1 MRRSRPSMF
10 LHADRLDVIM
20 VALLFF
26 VLMVLVCFSI
36 LKLQSFHHAYA
47 GVGTVYGNRTENLSR
62 IWGCIYD
69 RDGELIGGNY
79 FEMQVGAS
87 RVALEKMGYEKYRN
101 VAKLL
106 AIDSSRDAYRKLLK
120 KKKKKIELKTYPYQD
135 FNYRHISRE
144 LRKLKM
150 SSLLVFYPRNRRYYP
165 KKRFYSSF
173 LSYAS
178 PNRGKTCGIESSMN
192 KFLSGEPGRRK
203 YAHSRIVPSFTERSA
218 VDGDDVV
225 LTIDSAVQFIVETEL
240 KKQVR
245 KTRAKGGYVLVTRP
259 DSGEILSFAG
269 YYPGKIGQNVLN
281 VAARFEPGSTIK
293 PLLASALL
301 DRGTVSTRFH
311 TFCENGLFKLGK
323 RTIRDHA
330 RYGDLSLP
338 EIIWHSSN
346 IGAVKLGRLLS
357 DRDFYDALHA
367 FGLGKKT
374 GIRLPGET
382 AGRFPKP
389 KNWGEGTKTSMSF
402 GYGLSVNL
410 VQMTAALNTVV
421 NGGRWEPP
429 RIVKQVNDPDGKAV
443 SLDSEQ
449 SPRQVISELA
459 SAKMRDIL
467 RGVVMFGTGKKAA
480 VSGIDVGGKT
490 GTARKVVRGK
500 YTRKYLASFYG
511 FFPVTHPE
519 VSIFIVIDEPKTVH
533 YGGDVAAPLFHN
545 IAQKVL
551 PLLIEEI
558 GGIDMDM
565 RLSANSPAGMTAQ
578 RAVQKGRV
586 PDLKGLSFRD
596 ALILAHQAG
605 YRVRYK
611 GHGFVTAQSLPA
623 GLARPDGTEIRL
635 AGSFR

>member
-1 MRRSRPSMF
+1 MRRNRSSMF

-26 VLMVLVCFSI
+26 MLMMLVCFSI

-87 RVALEKMGYEKYRN
+87 RVAVEKMGYEKFRKVAVLLEIDDSKTAYQKLVKSDRKN
-101 VAKLL
+101 VQ
-106 AIDSSRDAYRKLLK
+106 
-120 KKKKKIELKTYPYQD
+120 LKTYPYQD

-144 LRKLKM
+144 LRKMRM

-178 PNRGKTCGIESSMN
+178 PNRDRTCGIESSMN
-192 KFLSGEPGRRK
+192 NFLRGEPGRRE
-203 YAHSRIVPSFTERSA
+203 YAHSRIIPSFTEQSP

-245 KTRAKGGYVLVTRP
+245 KTRARGGYVLVTRP
-259 DSGEILSFAG
+259 DTGEILSFAG
-269 YYPGKIGQNVLN
+269 YYPGKIGQNVLG
-281 VAARFEPGSTIK
+281 VAAQFEPGSTIK

-301 DRGTVSTRFH
+301 DRGIVSTRFH
-311 TFCENGLFKLGK
+311 TFCENGRYKLGK
-323 RTIRDHA
+323 RMIRDHA

-346 IGAVKLGRLLS
+346 IGAVKLGRLMS
-357 DRDFYDALHA
+357 NRDFYEALHA
-367 FGLGKKT
+367 FGLGDRT

-382 AGRFPKP
+382 AGRFPKAE
-389 KNWGEGTKTSMSF
+389 NWGEGTKTSMSF

-421 NGGRWEPP
+421 NGGLWKPP
-429 RIVKQVNDPDGKAV
+429 YIVKKVTGPDGEAV
-443 SLDSEQ
+443 KLVRKEESK
-449 SPRQVISELA
+449 RVISELT
-459 SAKMRDIL
+459 SATMRDIL
-467 RGVVMFGTGKKAA
+467 RGVIMFGTGKEAA
-480 VSGIDVGGKT
+480 IRGVDAGGKT
-490 GTARKVVRGK
+490 GTARKVVRGR
-500 YTRKYLASFYG
+500 YTRRYLASFYG
-511 FFPVTHPE
+511 FFPVSHPE
-519 VSIFIVIDEPKTVH
+519 VSVFILIDEPKTEH
-533 YGGDVAAPLFHN
+533 YGGKVAAPLFHK
-545 IAQKVL
+545 IAQKIL
-551 PLLIEEI
+551 PLLIDEI

-565 RLSANSPAGMTAQ
+565 RLAVKVPARMQTT
-578 RAVQKGRV
+578 RPVKKGRI
-586 PDLKGLSFRD
+586 PDLKGLAFRD

-605 YRVRYK
+605 YRVRCT
-611 GHGFVTAQSLPA
+611 GHGFIKSQSLPA
-623 GLARPDGTEIRL
+623 GLVRPDGTLIRL